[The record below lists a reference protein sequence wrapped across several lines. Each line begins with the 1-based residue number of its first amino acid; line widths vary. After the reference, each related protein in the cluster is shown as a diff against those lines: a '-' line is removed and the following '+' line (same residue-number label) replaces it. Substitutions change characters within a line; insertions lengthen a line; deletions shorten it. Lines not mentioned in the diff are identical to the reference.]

1 MGFATGRVECAGC
14 RVASAGPP
22 APGGPGAA
30 EVVYNCIQGLDGV
43 RPSSQGTRGKGGTV
57 GPLPALPGLPVQI
70 DPNRCQKILSIAAT
84 FPHLPGFR
92 DRKTFLKVL
101 LIIAL
106 AIVAGKLLPLTLVV
120 GGLLAAGV
128 ALLAVIGVSML
139 AIGTCL
145 GLGLIALLSPL
156 WLPVLALIG
165 IVMLVKRHNRS
176 VA

>member
-1 MGFATGRVECAGC
+1 M
-14 RVASAGPP
+14 
-22 APGGPGAA
+22 
-30 EVVYNCIQGLDGV
+30 
-43 RPSSQGTRGKGGTV
+43 
-57 GPLPALPGLPVQI
+57 
-70 DPNRCQKILSIAAT
+70 
-84 FPHLPGFR
+84 
-92 DRKTFLKVL
+92 KTFLKVL

-106 AIVAGKLLPLTLVV
+106 AIVAVKLLPLTLVV

-139 AIGTCL
+139 AIGTGL

>member
-1 MGFATGRVECAGC
+1 M
-14 RVASAGPP
+14 
-22 APGGPGAA
+22 
-30 EVVYNCIQGLDGV
+30 
-43 RPSSQGTRGKGGTV
+43 
-57 GPLPALPGLPVQI
+57 
-70 DPNRCQKILSIAAT
+70 SIAAT

-92 DRKTFLKVL
+92 DMKTFLKVL

-106 AIVAGKLLPLTLVV
+106 AIVAVKLLPLTLVV

-176 VA
+176 VV